1 MQQGILMN
9 VIFFLPEKRS
19 LFSLIILF
27 DIGQLRTF
35 NNNKNVFSYK
45 MKFMN
50 REYILKF
57 ITRLYEILIP
67 VLKYFCFSPRRIVKP
82 QVTHIK
88 NKNTSCCTTFIRFYF
103 YNQKRDLPQ
112 DTFYVIQVLLHSHT
126 LNMVDSQG
134 SVKGRCY
141 AISPIVKHIFW
152 GGGVMVFFFKQ
163 EDHNS
168 RF

>member
-1 MQQGILMN
+1 
-9 VIFFLPEKRS
+9 
-19 LFSLIILF
+19 
-27 DIGQLRTF
+27 
-35 NNNKNVFSYK
+35 

-141 AISPIVKHIFW
+141 AISLIVKHIFFL
-152 GGGVMVFFFKQ
+152 GGGG
-163 EDHNS
+163 
-168 RF
+168 

>member
-1 MQQGILMN
+1 
-9 VIFFLPEKRS
+9 
-19 LFSLIILF
+19 
-27 DIGQLRTF
+27 
-35 NNNKNVFSYK
+35 

-88 NKNTSCCTTFIRFYF
+88 NKNTSSCTTFIRFYIF
-103 YNQKRDLPQ
+103 YNQKRDLLQ
-112 DTFYVIQVLLHSHT
+112 ETFYVIQIIIHSHT

-134 SVKGRCY
+134 LLKGRCY
-141 AISPIVKHIFW
+141 AISLIVKHTI
-152 GGGVMVFFFKQ
+152 GGGIMVFFFKQ
-163 EDHNS
+163 DHNY